1 MVISTHFMTHW
12 SWHRYLLSIS
22 VAQWV
27 LDLIYERAGPEFENS
42 RNFCFYKT
50 QYIFKSWFSPKI
62 IQFFLSFSSWIFLNS
77 ISWRNIMKLTCIFQ
91 SVWRTLNNCYF
102 WYDFPEKFQEQGW
115 IVWFADPKME
125 HRLMLNQ
132 KGEAILSC
140 KVSRITQYFRD
151 LCFPV
156 LRPLIINLIIYLNT
170 ILYL

>member
-1 MVISTHFMTHW
+1 MNVQVRSLKTAGTFVFIKRNTFLKVDFPQKLFNFFCHF
-12 SWHRYLLSIS
+12 
-22 VAQWV
+22 Q
-27 LDLIYERAGPEFENS
+27 
-42 RNFCFYKT
+42 
-50 QYIFKSWFSPKI
+50 
-62 IQFFLSFSSWIFLNS
+62 SWIFLNS

-156 LRPLIINLIIYLNT
+156 LRP
-170 ILYL
+170 

>member
-1 MVISTHFMTHW
+1 MNLQVRSLKTAGTFVFIKRNTFLKVDFPQKLFNFFCHFQVE
-12 SWHRYLLSIS
+12 Y
-22 VAQWV
+22 
-27 LDLIYERAGPEFENS
+27 
-42 RNFCFYKT
+42 
-50 QYIFKSWFSPKI
+50 
-62 IQFFLSFSSWIFLNS
+62 SWIPYLEG
-77 ISWRNIMKLTCIFQ
+77 ISWNWLVFFRVCGGPLIT
-91 SVWRTLNNCYF
+91 YF
-102 WYDFPEKFQEQGW
+102 WYVFPEKFREQGW